1 MTADGL
7 PHQAPTVPRSPTQ
20 PTMQVLTTAPPPH
33 RHRPCHERL
42 DAAYICRSTAL
53 LCPRTRSWP
62 TALSRCGSTCKR
74 SSRRHVT
81 SSPQVPDAEQIAIRF
96 DRNSAFHYLDA
107 GRYLM
112 AQILLH
118 VLRLLAQG

>member
-62 TALSRCGSTCKR
+62 TALKR
-74 SSRRHVT
+74 AKSWIPAAHPSASLLYLYDGQVIDVDCDGAPLT
-81 SSPQVPDAEQIAIRF
+81 VPQLP
-96 DRNSAFHYLDA
+96 
-107 GRYLM
+107 LM
-112 AQILLH
+112 ASASLLTDDH
-118 VLRLLAQG
+118 